1 MVQTGQSSQEKW
13 NGRYRQEGVFWQTS
27 DPSPLLQTFA
37 ERLPATGLA
46 LDAAGGVGVNGLFLA
61 ERGLHVIVLDIAE
74 VGLRLAK
81 ERAAACGVWLE
92 TAVID
97 LSSPWLPPNTFDV
110 ILNFRFLERAA
121 FPVYK
126 QALKPGGWLLFE
138 TFVQTAAESEVPAYF
153 LQPGE
158 LAAAFAGF
166 DIIHTAEKPYRGARS
181 GQLKTVAQLV
191 ARKRMKAEG

>member
-1 MVQTGQSSQEKW
+1 MAQTSADKW
-13 NGRYRQEGVFWQTS
+13 NVRYREEGVYWQAS
-27 DPSPLLQTFA
+27 EPAALLQTFA
-37 ERLPATGLA
+37 DRLPAAGLA

-74 VGLRLAK
+74 VGLRLAQ
-81 ERAAACGVWLE
+81 ERARERGVWLE
-92 TAVID
+92 TAVYD

-126 QALKPGGWLLFE
+126 RALKPGGWLLFE
-138 TFVQTAAESEVPAYF
+138 TFVQTVAQSDTPSYF

-158 LAAAFAGF
+158 LAAAFPEF
-166 DIIHTAEKPYRGARS
+166 DILHTAEKTRRSQRS
-181 GQLKTVAQLV
+181 GNLKIVAQLV
-191 ARKRMKAEG
+191 ARKRNA